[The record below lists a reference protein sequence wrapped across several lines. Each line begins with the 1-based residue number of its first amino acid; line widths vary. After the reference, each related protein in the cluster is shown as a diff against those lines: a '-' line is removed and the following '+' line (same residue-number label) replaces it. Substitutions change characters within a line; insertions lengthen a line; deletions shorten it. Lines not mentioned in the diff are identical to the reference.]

1 VEVPVKFVKYPPRVL
16 FLGMQGHFSMPPLH
30 ALLQNGVEIC
40 AIVIPA
46 APKPGSDQL
55 PILRKDRPRLD
66 RSVLPMLN
74 SSLQN
79 NIVQLAWQHQLPVW
93 EVARLSDP
101 SVVTTL
107 ASYQPDIICVACFSL
122 RIPRIIL
129 DIPRLG
135 CLNVHPS
142 LLPANRGPEP
152 LFWAFRQGLQ
162 KTGVSI
168 HFMNE
173 GIDTGDILAQ
183 DSIDIPAGISYA
195 ELERQCAIRGAKL
208 LLWSVQAL
216 YEGRAMRTPQGEER
230 SSYQSFP
237 GSKDFIVPVTEWS
250 AEHVY
255 TFVCGIADWGEPI
268 RLLLDT
274 EYVHIQKANS
284 YSQEDIGISPGK
296 VYSREGDILRIQC
309 KKGWVAVVNPT
320 ASQ

>member
-1 VEVPVKFVKYPPRVL
+1 
-16 FLGMQGHFSMPPLH
+16 MPSLH

-55 PILRKDRPRLD
+55 PILRKDRPRLE
-66 RSVLPMLN
+66 RSALPMLN

-122 RIPRIIL
+122 RIPRIVL
-129 DIPRLG
+129 DIPCLG

-173 GIDTGDILAQ
+173 GMDTGDILAQ

-195 ELERQCAIRGAKL
+195 ELEQQCAIRGAEL

-216 YEGRAMRTPQGEER
+216 YEGRAIRTPQGEER

-237 GSKDFIVPVTEWS
+237 GSKDFIVPVAEWS

-255 TFVCGIADWGEPI
+255 TFICGIAGWGESI
-268 RLLLDT
+268 KLLLDT
-274 EYVHIQKANS
+274 EYVHIQQAIS

-296 VYSREGDILRIQC
+296 VYSKEGGILQIQC
-309 KKGWVAVVNPT
+309 KKGWVAVVSPT

>member
-1 VEVPVKFVKYPPRVL
+1 MEVPVKFVKHPPRVL
-16 FLGMQGHFSMPPLH
+16 FLGMQGNFSVPPLH

-46 APKPGSDQL
+46 ASKPGSKQV
-55 PILRKDRPRLD
+55 PILRKDPPRLE
-66 RSVLPMLN
+66 RSMLPMLN

-79 NIVQLAWQHQLPVW
+79 NIVQLAWQHQLPIW
-93 EVARLSDP
+93 EIARMSDP

-107 ASYQPDIICVACFSL
+107 ASYRPDIICVACFSL

-129 DIPRLG
+129 DIPHLG

-152 LFWAFRQGLQ
+152 LFWAFRQGLR
-162 KTGVSI
+162 KTGISI

-173 GIDTGDILAQ
+173 GMDTGDILAQ

-195 ELERQCAIRGAKL
+195 ELEQQCAIRGAEL
-208 LLWSVQAL
+208 LLQSVQAL
-216 YEGRAMRTPQGEER
+216 YEGHAIRIPQNEER

-237 GSKDFIVPVTEWS
+237 NSQDFIVPVAEWS

-255 TFVCGIADWGEPI
+255 TFVCGLSGWGESI

-274 EYVHIQKANS
+274 EYVHIQKAIS
-284 YSQEDIGISPGK
+284 YSQENTGKLPGE
-296 VYSREGDILRIQC
+296 VYSKEGDILRIQC
-309 KKGWVAVVNPT
+309 KKGWVAVINPT
-320 ASQ
+320 GSQ